1 MPNLSD
7 PRYLWERR
15 CDVQIV
21 DVREQHEFAQGA
33 IEGAIRIPL
42 GDLMNGD
49 HSLKP
54 SEAIV
59 VVCRTG
65 DKSELAALMLQVRG
79 FVAYN
84 LAGGMQRWESLVL
97 PVVIPDDPGD
107 IVEVN

>member
-1 MPNLSD
+1 MSNLSD

-15 CDVQIV
+15 RDVQIV
-21 DVREQHEFAQGA
+21 DVREQHEFAQGS
-33 IEGAIRIPL
+33 IEGAIRVPL

-49 HSLKP
+49 HSLSP
-54 SEAIV
+54 SQAVV

-84 LAGGMQRWESLVL
+84 LVGGMLRWESLVL
-97 PVVIPDDPGD
+97 PIILPDDPD
-107 IVEVN
+107 HIAEAT